1 VDQQDKI
8 IVDGVSFRYPNRPIL
23 ENISLNWQEK
33 QIIAVTGPSGTG
45 KSTFLCLFNRLW
57 EETGKGQLQG
67 KIWLNLG
74 GHPVDIY
81 GGKLPVSELRRAVG
95 MVFQTPNP
103 LPMSIQK
110 NITFPLM
117 LAGRKNRME
126 MAELVEKA
134 LTQVHLFHE
143 VKDRLGSDA
152 RKLSGGQQQRLC
164 LARALVL
171 QPEIL
176 LLDEPTSSL
185 DQKACSKLENLI
197 VELKEHCTIIL
208 VSHYQDQVQR
218 IADLVYELGERR
230 LKQVS

>member
-1 VDQQDKI
+1 MHQQDKI
-8 IVDGVSFRYPNRPIL
+8 IIDGVSFRYPNRTIL
-23 ENISLNWQEK
+23 ENINLSWQEK
-33 QIIAVTGPSGTG
+33 QIIAVSGPSGTG
-45 KSTFLCLFNRLW
+45 KSTFLSLFNRLW
-57 EETGKGQLQG
+57 EETGKGKLQG
-67 KIWLNLG
+67 KIQLHLG
-74 GHPVDIY
+74 GNLVDIY
-81 GGKLPVSELRRAVG
+81 GVQLPVSELRRAVG

-117 LAGRKNRME
+117 LAGRKNGVE
-126 MAELVEKA
+126 LAELVEKA
-134 LTQVHLFHE
+134 LTRVHLFAE
-143 VKDRLGSDA
+143 VKDRLGADA
-152 RKLSGGQQQRLC
+152 RELSGGQQQRLC

-197 VELKEHCTIIL
+197 VELKEHCTVIL

-218 IADLVYELGERR
+218 IADLVYELADRR
-230 LKQVS
+230 LNRVR